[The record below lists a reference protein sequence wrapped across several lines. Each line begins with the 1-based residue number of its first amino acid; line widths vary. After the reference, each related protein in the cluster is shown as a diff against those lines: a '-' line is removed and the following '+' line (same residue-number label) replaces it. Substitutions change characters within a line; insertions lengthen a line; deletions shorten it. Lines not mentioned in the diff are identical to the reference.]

1 MLVHLERLIDASIVC
16 SGEPPTCEE
25 HCNAITQVAQAIA
38 PPTIEE
44 CAEALR
50 EAYRRTFHVPPTI
63 DVVIE
68 VRPRRIQGRHE

>member
-16 SGEPPTCEE
+16 EE
-25 HCNAITQVAQAIA
+25 HCDAIAQVAQAIA

-44 CAEALR
+44 SAEALI

-63 DVVIE
+63 DIVIE
-68 VRPRRIQGRHE
+68 VRPRRIEGRHE